1 MNGIIQTKSNDQLDV
16 EEQQGIKLEQD
27 AEAAA
32 AASSGLN
39 QSLMA
44 VLHNYW
50 EDSVRNKVDIETQFF
65 KNLDQ
70 VNRVY
75 EKQKLAAI
83 QAIGTDVFIG
93 ITESKVRHAKAWV
106 RDALSQKPWA
116 VKPTPSPDVPGDLI
130 AQIQQ
135 SFVSQTLQAV
145 QTKAQAVGVPVDM
158 PSAIQEIQATM
169 PELKNK
175 VKAAVKAEV
184 WERCGEM
191 EKEVDDKLVDGGWYE
206 ALDATVPDNIVL
218 GTGVLLGPFK
228 RNKKSLVAGASG
240 GVEVQNV
247 VTEEYER
254 ASPFQVYPQKNST
267 GPDNGYVNVKL
278 PYRKLDLQKLIGVP
292 GFDENEIRAVLSEAE
307 TGKLRNWTYIET
319 ERAIREKKTSESV
332 YDSSIVDCIL
342 FMGPLGGKALK
353 EAGIDVPPE
362 KLDFDFLANIWYIGN
377 HYIKAVLNEDP
388 LGRQP
393 ISIAHFE
400 ENVDGWW
407 GKGLPEL
414 IEPEQTVCNACAR
427 AIVNN
432 VAMGSGPQV
441 EINVSRLKGGDQGDT
456 RIIPWK
462 RWLTTGQ
469 GLQTGP
475 AINFWQPQMHAQ
487 EILTVYKEFE
497 HGADS
502 RSNVPA
508 YAHGDS
514 QVGGAGNTA
523 SGLSMLI
530 TQAARGIR
538 GIIKNIDKMISRST
552 GFIYERLALDPKYK
566 DKIGDAKLIAI
577 GSQALLEKEQ
587 RAVRMLEFLNATNNP
602 IDLQLTG
609 PEGRGYLLGEVA
621 KSHDIDPER
630 AIPRLQALK
639 GQDWAQPAPPPGAP
653 GAGGPPIPNRGTPPV
668 AARNL
673 DQAGNEP
680 QGGTAQLIAGRG
692 GPAAAPPTQ

>member
-1 MNGIIQTKSNDQLDV
+1 MNGLIQMKSNDQLNV
-16 EEQQGIKLEQD
+16 EESAKIQAEQA

-32 AASSGLN
+32 NPKIN
-39 QSLMA
+39 QTLMSA
-44 VLHNYW
+44 LRSRW
-50 EDSVRNKVDIETQFF
+50 EDSVRNKMDVETQFF

-70 VNRVY
+70 VNRIY
-75 EKQKLAAI
+75 EASKLAAI
-83 QAIGTDVFIG
+83 RVIGTDVFIG
-93 ITESKVRHAKAWV
+93 VTESKTRHAKAWV

-116 VKPTPSPDVPGDLI
+116 VKPTPVPDVPGDLI

-145 QTKAQAVGVPVDM
+145 QAKAQAAGIPVDM

-175 VKAAVKAEV
+175 VKTAVKAEV

-206 ALDATVPDNIVL
+206 ALDSTVPDNVVL
-218 GTGVLLGPFK
+218 GTGVMLGPFK
-228 RNKKSLVAGASG
+228 RMKKTLIAGPDGTIVA
-240 GVEVQNV
+240 QDI

-254 ASPFQVYPQKNST
+254 VSPFQVYPQKNST

-278 PYRKLDLQKLIGVP
+278 PYRKLDLQQLIGVP
-292 GFDENEIRAVLSEAE
+292 GFNEIEIRAVLSEFE
-307 TGKLRNWTYIET
+307 TGKLRDWTFIET
-319 ERAIREKKTSESV
+319 ERAIREKKTPESV
-332 YDSSIVDCIL
+332 YDSTIIDCIL
-342 FMGPLGGKALK
+342 YMGPLGGKELK
-353 EAGIDVPPE
+353 DAGINVPDD
-362 KLDFDFLANIWYIGN
+362 KLDFDFLANVWYVGN

-388 LGRQP
+388 LGRNP

-400 ENVDGWW
+400 ENIDGWW

-414 IEPEQTVCNACAR
+414 IEPEQNVCNACAR
-427 AIVNN
+427 AVVNN
-432 VAMGSGPQV
+432 IAMGSGPQV
-441 EINVSRLKGGDQGDT
+441 EVNVSRLKGGDQADT
-456 RIIPWK
+456 RLVPWK
-462 RWLTTGQ
+462 RWLTHSAGM
-469 GLQTGP
+469 QTGP
-475 AINFWQPQMHAQ
+475 AIAFWQPQIKAQ

-514 QVGGAGNTA
+514 QVGGAGNTS

-538 GIIKNIDKMISRST
+538 GIIKNIDKNMIVRSV

-566 DKIGDAKLIAI
+566 DKIGDAKLVAM

-602 IDLQLTG
+602 IDLQITG
-609 PEGRGYLLGEVA
+609 PEGRGYLLSEVA

-630 AIPRLQALK
+630 AIPRLQELK
-639 GQDWAQPAPPPGAP
+639 GQALTPPAPPGASGAP
-653 GAGGPPIPNRGTPPV
+653 GQPIPNRGTPPV
-668 AARNL
+668 ASRNL
-673 DQAGNEP
+673 DVAGNEP
-680 QGGTAQLIAGRG
+680 QGGAAQLMAGRG

>member
-1 MNGIIQTKSNDQLDV
+1 MNGIIQMKSNDQLNM
-16 EEQQGIKLEQD
+16 EENAAIQLDQQ

-32 AASSGLN
+32 ADSSRLN
-39 QSLMA
+39 QSLMS

-50 EDSVRNKVDIETQFF
+50 EDSVRNKMDVETQFF

-116 VKPTPSPDVPGDLI
+116 VKPTPSPDVPVDLV

-135 SFVSQTLQAV
+135 SYVSQTLQAV
-145 QTKAQAVGVPVDM
+145 QTKAQAMGIPVDM

-175 VKAAVKAEV
+175 VRSAVKAEV

-191 EKEVDDKLVDGGWYE
+191 EKEIDDKLVDGGWYE

-218 GTGVLLGPFK
+218 GTGILLGPFK
-228 RNKKSLVAGASG
+228 RNKKTLIAGPDG
-240 GVEVQNV
+240 GVIAQDV
-247 VTEEYER
+247 VTDEYER
-254 ASPFQVYPQKNST
+254 VSPFQVYPQKNST
-267 GPDNGYVNVKL
+267 GPDNGYVNIKL
-278 PYRKLDLQKLIGVP
+278 PYRKLDLQRLIGVP
-292 GFDENEIRAVLSEAE
+292 GFDDNEIHAVLSEAE

-319 ERAIREKKTSESV
+319 ERAIREKKTTESV
-332 YDSSIVDCIL
+332 YDSSIIDCIL

-353 EAGIDVPPE
+353 EAGIDVPPDKE
-362 KLDFDFLANIWYIGN
+362 NFDFLANIWYIGS

-393 ISIAHFE
+393 ISLAHFE
-400 ENVDGWW
+400 ENIDGWW

-414 IEPEQTVCNACAR
+414 IEPEQNACNACAR
-427 AIVNN
+427 AVINN
-432 VAMGSGPQV
+432 IAMGSGPQV
-441 EINVSRLKGGDQGDT
+441 EINISRLKGGDQGDT
-456 RIIPWK
+456 RLVPWR
-462 RWLTTGQ
+462 RWLTTGA
-469 GLQTGP
+469 GMQTGP
-475 AINFWQPQMHAQ
+475 AINFWQPQIKAQ

-538 GIIKNIDKMISRST
+538 GIIKNIDLKMIARSV
-552 GFIYERLALDPKYK
+552 GFIYERMALDPKYK
-566 DKIGDAKLIAI
+566 DKIGDAKLIAT

-621 KSHDIDPER
+621 KSHEIDPER

-639 GQDWAQPAPPPGAP
+639 GRDWEQPAQPGQP
-653 GAGGPPIPNRGTPPV
+653 GGPTIANRGTPPV
-668 AARNL
+668 VARNL
-673 DQAGNEP
+673 DNAGNEP
-680 QGGTAQLIAGRG
+680 QGGAAQLIAGRG